1 MLDYYGISLLN
12 ELQEYYLPRFRL
24 AEERGYAVQGNKYYW
39 FFEEL
44 QARIAALR
52 QAILFLEA
60 LPKFM
65 VCEDE
70 YKPFQF
76 VVGYVGKLFTVE
88 SIGEIARND
97 QDIHPFFNDNNPYW
111 LDLQESLDHFN
122 QSYDLKNLPLLY
134 VDLSEYVV
142 RGIRL
147 YLQIREARFK
157 AVDRGKLD
165 ELMHMKS
172 LVRNAG

>member
-1 MLDYYGISLLN
+1 MLSYYGISLLN

-39 FFEEL
+39 LFEEL
-44 QARIAALR
+44 QNRIAVLR

-65 VCEDE
+65 VCDDE
-70 YKPFQF
+70 YKPLQF
-76 VVGYVGKLFTVE
+76 VVGYVSKLFAVE
-88 SIGEIARND
+88 SIGEIARSD

-111 LDLQESLDHFN
+111 LDLQEALEHFDH
-122 QSYDLKNLPLLY
+122 SYDLKNLPLLY

-142 RGIRL
+142 RGVRL
-147 YLQIREARFK
+147 YLQIREVRFK
-157 AVDRGKLD
+157 AVDRGKFD
-165 ELMHMKS
+165 DLMHMKS
-172 LVRNAG
+172 PVRNAG